1 MGVTW
6 EEPPCSAVAVL
17 AQSRRHRSLPWT
29 AFLSRGILLRW
40 PGWVVRVLGC
50 VVERWKGGWDPDP
63 GVKPSVF
70 HFIRHG
76 HASCTAVTR
85 GMQKGPGG
93 RRSWRCAACRHQPA
107 LHEINTFVPSSQA
120 PGIWGWSLACQL
132 FYALSHYTNMHL
144 GTYRKP
150 GRGWIVLMQSVIDYT
165 YMTYML
171 LYYVIVY
178 NFIIIHL
185 LHGNYMLYINMYI
198 LYKSCMYLQVNF

>member
-1 MGVTW
+1 M
-6 EEPPCSAVAVL
+6 L
-17 AQSRRHRSLPWT
+17 
-29 AFLSRGILLRW
+29 
-40 PGWVVRVLGC
+40 
-50 VVERWKGGWDPDP
+50 
-63 GVKPSVF
+63 
-70 HFIRHG
+70 
-76 HASCTAVTR
+76 
-85 GMQKGPGG
+85 
-93 RRSWRCAACRHQPA
+93 
-107 LHEINTFVPSSQA
+107 
-120 PGIWGWSLACQL
+120 
-132 FYALSHYTNMHL
+132 L